1 MHAASES
8 SFKIDTVYF
17 QEREKKIIEFAF
29 LIDIYMDSN

>member
-1 MHAASES
+1 MTAASES

-17 QEREKKIIEFAF
+17 QERKKIIEFAF